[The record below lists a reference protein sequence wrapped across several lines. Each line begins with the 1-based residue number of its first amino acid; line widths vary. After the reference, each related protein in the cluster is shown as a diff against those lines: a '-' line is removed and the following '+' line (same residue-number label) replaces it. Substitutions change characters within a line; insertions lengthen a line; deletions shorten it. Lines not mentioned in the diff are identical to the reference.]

1 MTYERQERNSGY
13 FILILSTVSTIT
25 LLAFTLQCLNEGFYN
40 RSLGI
45 VTFHRRTQNDMSLPS
60 KPIKFSIAYTL
71 ISSIATLSLSSNR
84 QTICGVDGIGRM
96 QSRGIFIVVFCFAL
110 FMLLMVYF
118 YANRSYSAFQRRR
131 GGGNEGESNITKNN
145 NFAGLVMWI
154 RVTLLFWMIGTA
166 WMRFDVA
173 EWKLIFSMNIP
184 YFFILQLVSWIDFI
198 ASLCLDIYYLLHWF
212 CAFHSL
218 LETLDEQPPE
228 ENISTHQV

>member
-1 MTYERQERNSGY
+1 M
-13 FILILSTVSTIT
+13 STIT
-25 LLAFTLQCLNEGFYN
+25 LLVFTLQCLYEGFYN

-45 VTFHRRTQNDMSLPS
+45 VTFHRRTQKDMSLPS
-60 KPIKFSIAYTL
+60 KPIKFFIAYTL
-71 ISSIATLSLSSNR
+71 ISSIATLSLSSNW
-84 QTICGVDGIGRM
+84 QTICGVDGIGRI
-96 QSRGIFIVVFCFAL
+96 QSRGIFIIVFCFAL

-118 YANRSYSAFQRRR
+118 YASRSYSVFQRRR

-145 NFAGLVMWI
+145 NFAGWVMCI

-173 EWKLIFSMNIP
+173 EWKLNFSINIP
-184 YFFILQLVSWIDFI
+184 YFFILQLVSRIDFI
-198 ASLCLDIYYLLHWF
+198 ATLCLDIYYLLRWF